1 MDPRMKEADEAL
13 EQFRASRTA
22 EGRFL
27 SYCRGRSRSFRT
39 RQAIVFVLFPVMY
52 HLGGLQ
58 MAILAATVSVSGEAF
73 DCYVLSR
80 YAKRSALGDRLPPAI
95 GLTTLTGGLQAGANA
110 FAITLMFSLGHGD
123 TRVLAGAACF
133 AGILDAA
140 LVFSAHRG
148 ASIIR
153 IIAYFISASV
163 ITYQEWL
170 RNGIS
175 DPSLIY
181 EALSICFLIYVCWLI
196 VRHVFK
202 TQERSNKSRMRTLE
216 NARELAH
223 TNAALEQSRQTTR
236 RLALVAEHA
245 SDCVIVTDQ
254 NGIITWVNRAF
265 SRITGY
271 SYAEAVGR
279 NVTFLNGAQT
289 DAASA
294 ERLNKARDE
303 MRPIRIEIINHHK
316 DGNPIWVDV
325 NMSPLFDEQGDLLS
339 FVSIE
344 RDIGEAKEREQA
356 LAEARRVAEDSVRA
370 RRNFLATMSHEI
382 RTPMNGVIGTTE
394 LLLET
399 DLDRQQET
407 LVRTIS
413 SSGDSLLAI
422 INEILDFSRL
432 EEGRLEVIVDP
443 FDPDRCFESAIDLVQ
458 PLADAKGLRLRMV
471 LPSSLPQRLIG
482 DERRL
487 SQVLLNLLGNAIKFT
502 EIGNVELEVSVRLV
516 DGTCDLL
523 VLVRDTGV
531 GIEASQLERVFESFV
546 QADSKI
552 AGRFGGTGLG
562 LAISRLLVRAM
573 GGEISVSSAPG
584 SGTVFFVSLTLPIAE
599 QDTESRSV
607 SERISELPPV
617 TEDLS
622 GVRIL
627 VAEDNRTNTML
638 LERMLAG
645 TGASLLLTE
654 NGREALELFR
664 QHAPDIVLMD
674 LHMPILDGLA
684 ATGLMRQAEK
694 DSGATPVPIIALTA
708 NAFPEDRDLCIA
720 SGMDGIITKPFRKR
734 DLLNAITSA
743 LAVEQDPLQSHR
755 DSLTA

>member
-1 MDPRMKEADEAL
+1 MVL
-13 EQFRASRTA
+13 
-22 EGRFL
+22 
-27 SYCRGRSRSFRT
+27 
-39 RQAIVFVLFPVMY
+39 VLFPVMY
-52 HLGGLQ
+52 HLGGLH
-58 MAILAATVSVSGEAF
+58 LAALAAVASVSGEAL

-80 YAKRSALGDRLPPAI
+80 FARRSTIGKKLPFAL
-95 GLTTLTGGLQAGANA
+95 GLTTLTAGLQAGANA
-110 FAITLMFSLGHGD
+110 FAIALMFTLGDGD

-140 LVFSAHRG
+140 LVFAAHRG

-153 IIAYFISASV
+153 IIVYFGCAST
-163 ITYQEWL
+163 ITLQEWL
-170 RNGIS
+170 RNDSS
-175 DPSLIY
+175 DPSLVY
-181 EALSICFLIYVCWLI
+181 EALSIGFLLYVCWLI

-202 TQERSNKSRMRTLE
+202 TQERSSNSRMLTLE

-245 SDCVIVTDQ
+245 SDSVIVTDQ
-254 NGIITWVNRAF
+254 NGVITWVNRAF
-265 SRITGY
+265 TRITGY

-279 NVTFLNGAQT
+279 NITFLNGPQT
-289 DAASA
+289 DTASA

-303 MRPIRIEIINHHK
+303 MKPFRIEIINHHR
-316 DGNPIWVDV
+316 DGHPIWVDV
-325 NMSPLFDEQGDLLS
+325 NMSPLFDEQGNLVNV
-339 FVSIE
+339 VSIE

-382 RTPMNGVIGTTE
+382 RTPMTGVIGTTE

-399 DLDRQQET
+399 DLDKQQET

-413 SSGDSLLAI
+413 SSGDSLLSI

-432 EEGRLEVIVDP
+432 EEGRLEVNADP
-443 FDPDRCFESAIDLVQ
+443 FSPGKCFQTAIDLVQ
-458 PLADAKGLRLRMV
+458 PLADAKGLRLKIV
-471 LPSSLPQRLIG
+471 LPSSLPQQVIG
-482 DERRL
+482 DERRM

-502 EIGNVELEVSVRLV
+502 EVGSVELEVSVRLE
-516 DGTCDLL
+516 DGACDLL
-523 VLVRDTGV
+523 LLVRDTGV
-531 GIEASQLERVFESFV
+531 GIETSKLDRIFESFV

-573 GGEISVSSAPG
+573 GGEISVASAPG
-584 SGTVFFVSLTLPIAE
+584 TGTVFFVSLSLPVGELDAEIAPA
-599 QDTESRSV
+599 TAN
-607 SERISELPPV
+607 ISELPQETV
-617 TEDLS
+617 DLS
-622 GVRIL
+622 GVCIL

-645 TGASLLLTE
+645 TGASLLFTE
-654 NGREALELFR
+654 NGREALDLFTE
-664 QHAPDIVLMD
+664 HAPDIVLMD

-684 ATGLMRQAEK
+684 ATGLMRLAENNC
-694 DSGATPVPIIALTA
+694 GGIPVPIIALTA

-734 DLLNAITSA
+734 DLLNSITSA
-743 LAVEQDPLQSHR
+743 LAVERDPFQSHR